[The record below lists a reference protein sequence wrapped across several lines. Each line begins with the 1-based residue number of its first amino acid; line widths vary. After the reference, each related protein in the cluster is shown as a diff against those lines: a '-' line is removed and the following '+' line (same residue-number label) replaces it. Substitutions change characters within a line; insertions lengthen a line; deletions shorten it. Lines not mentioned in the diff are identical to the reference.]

1 MYEYDAGETPLAPG
15 AGEEGARARTRRGA
29 EAIVETLCEL
39 GVETFFGVPGG
50 PVILVFDA
58 VLKSGRA
65 RLYEPRHE
73 TSGAFEA
80 IGFHRA
86 GGGVAAVIVTSGP
99 GATNVVTGVVAAHL
113 ERVPM
118 VVICGDVPWAT
129 TGERLAQE
137 VGPDGVGIEVM
148 LRGVTRAV
156 VRIGHAASAASQVRA
171 AVRVATAPES
181 PGPVL
186 IVAPIDRISSE
197 APTIAFHEPLSAPSR
212 GAPPDPA
219 LIEDIDARMRRA
231 ERPLLV
237 LGDAC
242 RPHAAA
248 VAALV
253 DDLGVPFMTT
263 PQAKGVVSEDHPL
276 SLRNGGMS
284 ASGWARRYTASAPD
298 VALALGT
305 DLDDTSTAGTPPV
318 GRGGALVHVDTDAA
332 VIGRNFPTAVG
343 AACDL
348 GALAGAL
355 AERMRSRGPAPHGA
369 ALAARVR
376 AEPPF
381 DRPDFRTDDAC
392 PIAPH
397 RIVADL
403 EAAAGPDAVFVTDI
417 GEHMLF
423 ALHYLTARGPDRF
436 VVHLGLGS
444 MTSGIASAVGMALA
458 DRRRRLV
465 CIAGDGGMAMAGME
479 ILLAVQHRL
488 PIVYAVFNDGRYNMV
503 YHGYRAICGGEAPWS
518 TPPVDFVKWAEAVG
532 AVGRLVTRAGEITA
546 SELDRLT
553 RAGLP
558 VVLDVR
564 QDRGVRIRG
573 GGRIEAIQQM
583 SMPRSGRRSR

>member
-1 MYEYDAGETPLAPG
+1 MTDTDGAREAPPEI
-15 AGEEGARARTRRGA
+15 GEEGARARRMRGV
-29 EAIVETLCEL
+29 EAIVAALTAL

-80 IGFHRA
+80 MGFHRA

-129 TGERLAQE
+129 TGERLAQD
-137 VGPDGVGIEVM
+137 VGPEGVGIEGM

-156 VRIGHAASAASQVRA
+156 VRISHAASAAGQVRA
-171 AVRVATAPES
+171 AVRAATAPDN

-186 IVAPIDRISSE
+186 IVAPIDRVADE
-197 APTIAFHEPLSAPSR
+197 APVVTFHEAAQDRRPP
-212 GAPPDPA
+212 PPDPA
-219 LIEDIDARMRRA
+219 LLADIEARLRRA

-237 LGDAC
+237 LGAAC
-242 RPHAAA
+242 RLHGAAMA
-248 VAALV
+248 ELAGA
-253 DDLGVPFMTT
+253 LGVPFMTT

-284 ASGWARRYTASAPD
+284 ASGWARRYTASPPD
-298 VALALGT
+298 VALVLGT

-318 GRGGALVHVDTDAA
+318 GEGGSLVHVDTNAA

-343 AACDL
+343 AVGDL
-348 GALAGAL
+348 GALATHL
-355 AERMRSRGPAPHGA
+355 ARRFRVRGPVPHGA
-369 ALAARVR
+369 DLAARVR
-376 AEPPF
+376 AESPF
-381 DRPDFRTDDAC
+381 DRPGFRSDDAF

-403 EAAAGPDAVFVTDI
+403 EEAAGPDATFVTDI

-444 MTSGIASAVGMALA
+444 MTSGIASAVGMALG
-458 DRRRRLV
+458 DRRRRIV

-479 ILLAVQHRL
+479 ILLAVEHRL

-503 YHGYRAICGGEAPWS
+503 YHGYREICGGEAPWS
-518 TPPVDFVKWAEAVG
+518 TPRVDFVRWAESVG
-532 AVGRLVTRAGEITA
+532 AIGRLVTRAGEITA
-546 SELDRLT
+546 RELDALT
-553 RAGLP
+553 AAGLP

-564 QDRGVRIRG
+564 QDRDQRIRG
-573 GGRIEAIQQM
+573 GGRIEVIQQM
-583 SMPRSGRRSR
+583 SMQRNGRRAR